1 MFEKFADP
9 VLIQQMTLSEKISV
23 ALFVTLLGM
32 MITFAALIVLW
43 WLTAFYSKLVRNFEN
58 KDAGNTSTA
67 GASSPAPAQVAQN
80 NTQSEEN
87 DDELVAVLA
96 AAIAMATGRQ
106 PHNLV
111 VRQIRQVIDS
121 TPAWGQAGRISQMNS
136 RM

>member
-1 MFEKFADP
+1 MIEKFADP
-9 VLIQQMTLSEKISV
+9 VLIQQMTLSEKISA

-43 WLTAFYSKLVRNFEN
+43 WLTVFYSKIVRSFEN
-58 KDAGNTSTA
+58 KGSGKSNAQPA
-67 GASSPAPAQVAQN
+67 QAQAPAQPAQSAV
-80 NTQSEEN
+80 QSEN
-87 DDELVAVLA
+87 DDELVAVIA

-111 VRQIRQVIDS
+111 VRQIRQVVDS
-121 TPAWGQAGRISQMNS
+121 TPAWGQAGRVQQMNS